1 MALNASVSDDAAKTV
16 TSPLFSGNGTASTGA
31 GVAAGVADVC
41 AAPAAG
47 SQLMADWATARSDA
61 VNAVSDSIAMN
72 VMNKSPRIHDDRI
85 PTVSS
90 LELASQVLIIDGE
103 IIE

>member
-47 SQLMADWATARSDA
+47 SQLMTDWATARSGA
-61 VNAVSDSIAMN
+61 VNAVSDIIAMR
-72 VMNKSPRIHDDRI
+72 VMSRSPRIDDERI
-85 PTVSS
+85 TAISS
-90 LELASQVLIIDGE
+90 LQLASQALIIDGE